1 MMKSSMNK
9 RQEGAATI
17 LYLMIMAV
25 VITLLSAIT
34 FSRLMGSLKRSQ
46 SQADTVVA
54 TYEAESEINDL
65 LARLTGNFIQS
76 SAFPISYTKNI
87 GGTSI
92 TVSGIQ
98 KDQTQSI
105 VVTSQRSYAV
115 SRIEATRKIDSVRE
129 VDNVDMILSLD
140 CTGSMDAGA
149 DCENCNSKP
158 SRFDSQTE
166 AADNFVSKL
175 AELSRDGT
183 YQGRFNLGI
192 VVFGIDSKW
201 LTYKGKE
208 VTPKS
213 GLTYDQIRE
222 ALSQGFGSTRATS
235 PACSG
240 VMDATSIGT
249 AFTKSHDYFS
259 QNKRPKTKQ
268 VEIVITDGEPNTR
281 IPYPSCGPSVFC
293 PGFPKDAE
301 GNNYCEQNS
310 EGWTCY
316 KYGQYQSGP
325 WEANNFN
332 QTAYDIC
339 KPLAMDFL
347 TCSIATTDTN
357 IPPISGTGVRSGARD
372 PEVDAYAVTIF
383 ASPPRDVV
391 NLFNAYLTQNGYF
404 NASRASQLKNIL
416 NNVLNEILRDRSTV
430 TIKRTPPTL

>member
-1 MMKSSMNK
+1 MNMTNTK
-9 RQEGAATI
+9 RQSGAATL

-25 VITLLSAIT
+25 VISLLAAVT

-65 LARLTGNFIQS
+65 LARLTANLIPENS
-76 SAFPISYTKNI
+76 FPISYSKNI
-87 GGTSI
+87 AGTTI
-92 TVSGIQ
+92 NVKG
-98 KDQTQSI
+98 TQNGQVQNI
-105 VVTSQRSYAV
+105 VVTSQRSFAV

-149 DCENCNSKP
+149 DCENCNTRP

-175 AELSRDGT
+175 AEISRAGT
-183 YQGRFNLGI
+183 YSGRFNLGI

-201 LTYKGKE
+201 LTYNGVE

-213 GLTYDQIRE
+213 GLSYDQIR
-222 ALSQGFGSTRATS
+222 AAISQGFGSTRATS
-235 PACSG
+235 SACAG

-249 AFTKSHDYFS
+249 AFTRSHDYFAA
-259 QNKRPKTKQ
+259 NKKLKTKQ
-268 VEIVITDGEPNTR
+268 VEIVITDGEPNSR
-281 IPYPSCGPSVFC
+281 IPYPACGPSVFC
-293 PGFPKDAE
+293 PGFPKDRQ

-316 KYGQYQSGP
+316 NYNQYKDGP
-325 WEANNFN
+325 WDADNFN
-332 QTAYDIC
+332 QTAYNLC
-339 KPLAMDFL
+339 EPLAKDFL
-347 TCSIATTDTN
+347 SCSIATKDTT
-357 IPPISGTGVRSGARD
+357 IPPISGTGIRSGSRD
-372 PEVDAYAVTIF
+372 PDVDAYAVTIF
-383 ASPPRDVV
+383 TKPPRDVV
-391 NLFNAYLTQNGYF
+391 NIFNSYLTQNGYY
-404 NASRASQLKNIL
+404 NATRASQLKNIL
-416 NNVLNEILRDRSTV
+416 NNVLNEILRDRSTI